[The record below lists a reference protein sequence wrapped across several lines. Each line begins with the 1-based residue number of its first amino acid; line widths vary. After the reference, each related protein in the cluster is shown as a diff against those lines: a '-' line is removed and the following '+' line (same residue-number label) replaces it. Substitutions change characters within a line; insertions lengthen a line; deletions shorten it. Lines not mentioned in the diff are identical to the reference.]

1 MDERSVAAM
10 HSRHLKILASSDSM
24 HGKTTRFKGTLSEAA
39 QMRTR
44 IEAKSNEEALAS
56 SGLCLRRADCVRS
69 EGQVGFI
76 GLRFVNRDR
85 DTCAIEGFVAQCAR
99 GFLRQK
105 LGAAGCWGR
114 QKGDDSE
121 VKRTLRWQRGR
132 GARY

>member
-1 MDERSVAAM
+1 VDERSVAAM

-76 GLRFVNRDR
+76 GLRFVNRGIPVLSR
-85 DTCAIEGFVAQCAR
+85 VFCAVCEGVSQTKIR
-99 GFLRQK
+99 GSRV
-105 LGAAGCWGR
+105 LGKAER
-114 QKGDDSE
+114 
-121 VKRTLRWQRGR
+121 RR
-132 GARY
+132 